1 MASLAGLLLLLAS
14 AVVANNCTI
23 QPVYVDFHNRAVD
36 GGITFQYG
44 LFTGI
49 GSPISQ
55 NLSQWP
61 SLSNNETS
69 VGSLDYCSTSPFQT
83 CVNQSH
89 GFYSPALSQTYSS
102 ASTYKGLDSLGSIPA
117 TVLETA
123 YDTYNLFTHYFDP
136 SPPNL
141 TTISQFPL
149 TVLSNYSAN
158 ASPWFGPAGLLGL
171 GPSSVLLQRLYDMDL
186 ISSRSFGLYMGTA
199 YQQANGVIN
208 GSLTL
213 GGYDS
218 GRFGGDVYNYTI
230 SSANSDGAHSPFKVT
245 IAQMT
250 LTTADGNTTEL
261 SNQFDAYITTSQYAL
276 NLPSAVTQQFA
287 DVTGATPSIDGLDV
301 LQLPSGF
308 DATLTITLAG
318 GFNVTYD
325 AQWLR
330 NVSNNSPISAAP
342 ISSNAT
348 SSQTNLLGTAFL
360 SSVYFMANYD
370 SHPPNFQLASAL
382 ADAQYVQTQTLCPDT
397 VPTPASTTNIP
408 SFTRAG
414 LTGAIIGGV
423 VGGMGLTFLSW
434 YCLRRCYQRRERRRL
449 EAQARNQD
457 LDGTISVRPKSDGSN
472 RDSSEMTT
480 FAFDFNSST
489 HQAYQNYLRSKSHG
503 HDGQRPLRSP
513 PLQLQQQRQQ
523 QYRSSS
529 ADSLTGSATRAQEY
543 LRSVDDAYMNAPPIT
558 PATGVPL
565 LQSQQEPARSS
576 IHTRTPIASSFMQ
589 AQPQEQPQSQ
599 SYLFPSNTD
608 APSTRTSHESA
619 RRQEYGLNVQT
630 EFAPPPKMAAQ
641 TKKSSSKSDKLAPK
655 ALRNGGKKESMLRKV
670 FPPPGS

>member
-1 MASLAGLLLLLAS
+1 MATLAGLVLLAS
-14 AVVANNCTI
+14 AVVANNCSI

-55 NLSQWP
+55 NLSSWP

-69 VGSLDYCSTSPFQT
+69 VGSLDYCSTSSFQN

-89 GFYSPALSQTYSS
+89 GFYSPDLSQTYSS
-102 ASTYKGLDSLGSIPA
+102 ASSYKTLDNLGSIPA
-117 TVLETA
+117 TILETA
-123 YDTYNLFTHYFDP
+123 YDTFNLFTHYFDP

-171 GPSSVLLQRLYDMDL
+171 GPSSVLLQRLYDMNL

-199 YQQANGVIN
+199 YQQANGAMN

-218 GRFGGDVYNYTI
+218 GRFDGDVYNYTI
-230 SSANSDGAHSPFKVT
+230 SSANSDGANSPFKVT

-250 LTTADGNTTEL
+250 LTTADGNKTEF

-276 NLPSAVTQQFA
+276 TLPSAITQQFA
-287 DVTGATPSIDGLDV
+287 DSTGATASNDGLDV

-342 ISSNAT
+342 ISSTSTNAT
-348 SSQTNLLGTAFL
+348 SSPANLLGTAFL
-360 SSVYFMANYD
+360 SSIYFMANYD
-370 SHPPNFQLASAL
+370 SHPPQFQLASAL
-382 ADAQYVQTQTLCPDT
+382 TDAQFVQTQTLCPDT
-397 VPTPASTTNIP
+397 VPTPAPTTNIS

-423 VGGMGLTFLSW
+423 IGGMGLTFVFW
-434 YCLRRCYQRRERRRL
+434 YTLRRCYQRRERRRV
-449 EAQARNQD
+449 EAQSRNQD
-457 LDGTISVRPKSDGSN
+457 LDGTISVRPKSDGNSSD
-472 RDSSEMTT
+472 RTSSEMTT

-489 HQAYQNYLRSKSHG
+489 HQAYQNYLR
-503 HDGQRPLRSP
+503 
-513 PLQLQQQRQQ
+513 
-523 QYRSSS
+523 
-529 ADSLTGSATRAQEY
+529 
-543 LRSVDDAYMNAPPIT
+543 N
-558 PATGVPL
+558 
-565 LQSQQEPARSS
+565 
-576 IHTRTPIASSFMQ
+576 
-589 AQPQEQPQSQ
+589 
-599 SYLFPSNTD
+599 
-608 APSTRTSHESA
+608 
-619 RRQEYGLNVQT
+619 
-630 EFAPPPKMAAQ
+630 
-641 TKKSSSKSDKLAPK
+641 
-655 ALRNGGKKESMLRKV
+655 
-670 FPPPGS
+670 

>member
-1 MASLAGLLLLLAS
+1 MAFIPPTCPKRKTRFKLRYNGLLTVS
-14 AVVANNCTI
+14 
-23 QPVYVDFHNRAVD
+23 R
-36 GGITFQYG
+36 
-44 LFTGI
+44 
-49 GSPISQ
+49 
-55 NLSQWP
+55 
-61 SLSNNETS
+61 
-69 VGSLDYCSTSPFQT
+69 
-83 CVNQSH
+83 
-89 GFYSPALSQTYSS
+89 YSS
-102 ASTYKGLDSLGSIPA
+102 ASTYKSLDNLGSIPA
-117 TVLETA
+117 TILETA

-141 TTISQFPL
+141 TTIPQFPL

-158 ASPWFGPAGLLGL
+158 ASPWFGPAGLVGL
-171 GPSSVLLQRLYDMDL
+171 GPSSVLLQRLYDMSL

-199 YQQANGVIN
+199 YQQANGAIN

-218 GRFGGDVYNYTI
+218 GRFDGDVYNYTI
-230 SSANSDGAHSPFKVT
+230 SSANSEGAHSPFKVT

-276 NLPSAVTQQFA
+276 NLPRAVTQQFA
-287 DVTGATPSIDGLDV
+287 DSTGAIASNDGLDV

-308 DATLTITLAG
+308 DATLTITLDG

-342 ISSNAT
+342 ISSTSANAA
-348 SSQTNLLGTAFL
+348 SSQVNLLGTAFL
-360 SSVYFMANYD
+360 SSIYFMANFD
-370 SHPPNFQLASAL
+370 SHPPQFQLASAL
-382 ADAQYVQTQTLCPDT
+382 TDAQFVQTQTLCPDT
-397 VPTPASTTNIP
+397 VPTPAPTTNIS

-423 VGGMGLTFLSW
+423 IGGMGLTFVFW
-434 YCLRRCYQRRERRRL
+434 FTLRRCYLRRERRRA

-489 HQAYQNYLRSKSHG
+489 HQAYQNYLRNKSQVD
-503 HDGQRPLRSP
+503 DGQMPLRSP
-513 PLQLQQQRQQ
+513 TLQLQQKHQQ
-523 QYRSSS
+523 QYRLSS
-529 ADSLTGSATRAQEY
+529 ADSLSASAVRAQEY
-543 LRSVDDAYMNAPPIT
+543 LRSVDDAYMNVPPIT

-565 LQSQQEPARSS
+565 LQSQQEPGRSS
-576 IHTRTPIASSFMQ
+576 IHSRTPTFSSFAQ
-589 AQPQEQPQSQ
+589 AQTQSQPQPRSH
-599 SYLFPSNTD
+599 LIPPTTE
-608 APSTRTSHESA
+608 APSTRTSTESA
-619 RRQEYGLNVQT
+619 RRQAFGLNVQT
-630 EFAPPPKMAAQ
+630 EFAPPPKMAVQ
-641 TKKSSSKSDKLAPK
+641 TKKSSSKSDKLARK
-655 ALRNGGKKESMLRKV
+655 AIGKGGKKESLLRKV
-670 FPPPGS
+670 FPPQGS